1 MPDEINFEGVFER
14 IRELYQL
21 PSDAAMARKLDM
33 FAQDVPRMRKS
44 GNLPYKQ
51 ILNACPP
58 SDWEF
63 IFTGRR
69 PPERS
74 EGPITF
80 ESAME
85 YLSML
90 GWKVTLEKGKD

>member
-1 MPDEINFEGVFER
+1 MGDEIFSNAVFTR
-14 IRELYQL
+14 IRELYRL
-21 PSDAAMARKLDM
+21 DSDAAMARRLGI
-33 FAQDVPRMRKS
+33 FPQDVPRQRKS

-58 SDWEF
+58 GDWEF

-80 ESAME
+80 EASME
-85 YLSML
+85 YLASL
-90 GWKVTLEKGKD
+90 GYRVTLEKKA